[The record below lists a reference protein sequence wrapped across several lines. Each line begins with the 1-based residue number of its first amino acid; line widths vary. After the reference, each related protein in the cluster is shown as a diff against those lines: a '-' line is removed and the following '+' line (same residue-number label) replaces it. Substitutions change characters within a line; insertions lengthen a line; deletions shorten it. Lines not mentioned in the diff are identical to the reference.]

1 MTHMKDS
8 LPFSSRI
15 LGQVLTLYILKNNAI
30 IFLDLNIFFWQ
41 NATVISVLLQFN
53 EIKHLI

>member
-30 IFLDLNIFFWQ
+30 IFLDLNIFLDKMQ
-41 NATVISVLLQFN
+41 LLSVFYCSLM
-53 EIKHLI
+53 K